1 MMTFSMSVVD
11 RSTRLELEAE
21 EEENAMSAKELEEAK
36 KREKEEQA
44 KKVKTIKSF
53 YCQKPEH
60 ISLSMS
66 FILSERFS

>member
-44 KKVKTIKSF
+44 KKVKPLNPF
-53 YCQKPEH
+53 YCLNIFPTNGSRDFVK
-60 ISLSMS
+60 LSS
-66 FILSERFS
+66 K